1 MPRQCSPNYNHITS
15 DHTHL
20 SEGDRAEDVD
30 GRKKKEQREKKLVG
44 AIEQLGRKIMKLE
57 VALKYA
63 KQIKRCKLSS

>member
-30 GRKKKEQREKKLVG
+30 GRKKKEQREKKT
-44 AIEQLGRKIMKLE
+44 GRSNRAAGKKNNE
-57 VALKYA
+57 TGSG
-63 KQIKRCKLSS
+63 IKVCKADQKM